1 MAKLVSLGY
10 DNNVNADKIIAI
22 VSSSASP
29 SKRAVKNA
37 KEKDMLVD
45 ATNGN
50 KTSAV
55 IVMESG
61 HFKILISNIPT
72 NFTLF
77 LICI

>member
-10 DNNVNADKIIAI
+10 YNNVNADKIIAI

-55 IVMESG
+55 IIMESG
-61 HFKILISNIPT
+61 HVITSALKSETIRKRASEK
-72 NFTLF
+72 
-77 LICI
+77 

>member
-1 MAKLVSLGY
+1 MARLISLGY

-50 KTSAV
+50 KASAV
-55 IVMESG
+55 IIMESG
-61 HFKILISNIPT
+61 HVITSALKAETIRKRTSEF
-72 NFTLF
+72 
-77 LICI
+77 